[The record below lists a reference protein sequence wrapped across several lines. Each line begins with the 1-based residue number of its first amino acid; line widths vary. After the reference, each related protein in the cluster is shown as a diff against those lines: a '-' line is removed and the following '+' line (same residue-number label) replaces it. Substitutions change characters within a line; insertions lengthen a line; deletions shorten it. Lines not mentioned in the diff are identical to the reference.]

1 MSLRTCAI
9 WFLRKQTFSIA
20 ASRTEHTTR
29 IELHVTLAGRVWP
42 GEATPQ
48 ASPESG
54 RRFRCPESL
63 SFPDL
68 LGAVKRVIL
77 TRPVLSPQ
85 AFIYCLISDAPG
97 PLQAELLPLVFWFL
111 GISDAPGTLQATPGI
126 QAELMPLVFWSR
138 LSYCP

>member
-1 MSLRTCAI
+1 MMCGRNTA
-9 WFLRKQTFSIA
+9 RPGAHTQ
-20 ASRTEHTTR
+20 SRNGG
-29 IELHVTLAGRVWP
+29 I
-42 GEATPQ
+42 
-48 ASPESG
+48 
-54 RRFRCPESL
+54 
-63 SFPDL
+63 
-68 LGAVKRVIL
+68 IL

-85 AFIYCLISDAPG
+85 AFIYCLIFDAPG